1 MEFIMTKAK
10 IVKPEKTV
18 RMTAWEKVLEVLMTG
33 KPVDKKV
40 FDDMLGATSYKIS
53 AYILYCK
60 NERTKAVIRANKDGR
75 KVVSYQ
81 LMNPKEVEQ
90 YWANRGIT
98 LGSVKSLVDLN
109 AEPTVVEDYSVESET
124 V

>member
-1 MEFIMTKAK
+1 MTKAK